1 MHFGLIA
8 EWVPICASRRAIKS
22 WRGPKRKWGPALLP
36 APTAPSDGSAGVR
49 NLVDKPC
56 GLPDPFSILAHQLRR
71 RFPSNS
77 SLGEEEPV

>member
-1 MHFGLIA
+1 MGANLRQSPRDQ
-8 EWVPICASRRAIKS
+8 ELGR
-22 WRGPKRKWGPALLP
+22 PKRKWGPALLP

-77 SLGEEEPV
+77 SLGEEEPA